1 MRISYRVTSALV
13 VITYL
18 LAFGIEQIAATSRA
32 AQPIVAA
39 EPGVERFDPCMMW
52 EQIPAAVRISTLV
65 WFTLL
70 AILLVQ
76 GFRNR
81 AVSRWLAIASLI
93 ALVPTIH
100 HWLWRVQQCYTKL
113 GAVDFWVCIGT
124 VCLMCLHH
132 LFQHPRRAAA

>member
-39 EPGVERFDPCMMW
+39 EPGVMW

-81 AVSRWLAIASLI
+81 AVSRWLPIPSLI

-113 GAVDFWVCIGT
+113 
-124 VCLMCLHH
+124 
-132 LFQHPRRAAA
+132 AA